1 MPAAEVEVPERRV
14 PVSAPVAPGRMSL
27 DTDADRFAPPVNGAP
42 RSGAWWRRLSG
53 APREADESF
62 AMRGA
67 SLDTSRTRIDEER
80 TEHQRLAQARL
91 EGRHRTWSG
100 MPSLEARTAV
110 EKRLSVHN
118 GAVDQSAL
126 TTRMPDE
133 LFMELLQLLQ
143 RLGVAVRPSRAEF
156 RVECMRPRRL
166 NALERL
172 FSSHRHETSRRR
184 WSRGGK
190 HAPSAEVEQGLQR
203 MSLSVS
209 SQSLEAFTASNVPPL
224 YGDSAVD
231 GGHEVRFSV
240 EIARLVR
247 LQGLYSVDIRR
258 IKGNPHSFKFLYDT
272 VLEHLELGTRV

>member
-1 MPAAEVEVPERRV
+1 
-14 PVSAPVAPGRMSL
+14 
-27 DTDADRFAPPVNGAP
+27 
-42 RSGAWWRRLSG
+42 
-53 APREADESF
+53 
-62 AMRGA
+62 
-67 SLDTSRTRIDEER
+67 
-80 TEHQRLAQARL
+80 
-91 EGRHRTWSG
+91 